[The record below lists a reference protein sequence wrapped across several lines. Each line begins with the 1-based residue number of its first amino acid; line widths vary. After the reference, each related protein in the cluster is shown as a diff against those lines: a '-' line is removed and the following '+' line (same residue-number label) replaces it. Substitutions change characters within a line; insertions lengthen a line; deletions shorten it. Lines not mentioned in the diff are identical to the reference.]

1 MHYQTASKQAQEIDA
16 NSVRSQFPILGAA
29 PGEERVVYLDSAA
42 SSQKPEAV
50 LGAMEHYYR
59 LDYANVH
66 RGVYKLADRST
77 EAYERARRQ
86 VAAFFG
92 VEDEEEIIFVRN
104 ATEAINLAAAS
115 WGAANLG
122 PGDVV
127 VTSVMEHHSNL
138 IPWQLICERT
148 GAGLEFVGI
157 DAEGK
162 LKLDDLDRLLA
173 AGNVKLVATLH
184 VSNMLGTIN
193 PVETII
199 EKAHAAGAR
208 VLIDGAQSAP
218 HMPINLAALDADF
231 FACSG
236 HKMCGPMGS
245 GMLWGRRELLESMP
259 PYMGGGQM
267 IRSVELRHSTWAD
280 IPQKFEA
287 GTPSVAD
294 AVGFGAACDY
304 LSGLSMSAVHDHE
317 RQITRYAYEQLK
329 ELPAVTIYGPDWDE
343 RGGVISF
350 NLGRVHP
357 HDIATILDGENVAVR
372 AGHHCTQPLHRQ
384 LGIDASVRASFY
396 VYNTIEDVDRLVAG
410 IDRVREIFDQET
422 AV

>member
-173 AGNVKLVATLH
+173 AGNVKSSRRCMSRT
-184 VSNMLGTIN
+184 
-193 PVETII
+193 
-199 EKAHAAGAR
+199 
-208 VLIDGAQSAP
+208 
-218 HMPINLAALDADF
+218 
-231 FACSG
+231 CSG
-236 HKMCGPMGS
+236 RSTRSRRSSRRPTPPGASPDRRRPVRPAYADQPGCA
-245 GMLWGRRELLESMP
+245 GR
-259 PYMGGGQM
+259 
-267 IRSVELRHSTWAD
+267 
-280 IPQKFEA
+280 
-287 GTPSVAD
+287 
-294 AVGFGAACDY
+294 
-304 LSGLSMSAVHDHE
+304 
-317 RQITRYAYEQLK
+317 
-329 ELPAVTIYGPDWDE
+329 
-343 RGGVISF
+343 
-350 NLGRVHP
+350 
-357 HDIATILDGENVAVR
+357 
-372 AGHHCTQPLHRQ
+372 
-384 LGIDASVRASFY
+384 
-396 VYNTIEDVDRLVAG
+396 
-410 IDRVREIFDQET
+410 
-422 AV
+422 